1 MFLVSVPVRG
11 HERVDIYIYM
21 LGDGMGGAGVRFV
34 GMSNLVR
41 NAKT

>member
-1 MFLVSVPVRG
+1 MLIYIY
-11 HERVDIYIYM
+11 IYIYM

-41 NAKT
+41 NAKM